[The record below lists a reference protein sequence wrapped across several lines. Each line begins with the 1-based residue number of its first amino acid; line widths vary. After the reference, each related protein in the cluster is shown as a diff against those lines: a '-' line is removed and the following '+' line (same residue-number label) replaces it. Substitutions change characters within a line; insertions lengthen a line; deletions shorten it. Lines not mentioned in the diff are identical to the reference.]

1 MDEQLN
7 NYKRF
12 SSWFRE
18 SIKGIYG
25 TGCQSKFSKH
35 TGFPLVTVSRWC
47 SGNRI
52 PSGYSLALIIQTIA
66 EQQSAKNEIDYNDA
80 FDTVSTNAVRSVLG
94 LKNDNI

>member
-12 SSWFRE
+12 GTWFKENIRT
-18 SIKGIYG
+18 IYG

-35 TGFPLVTVSRWC
+35 TGFPLVTISRWC

-52 PSGYSLALIIQTIA
+52 PSGYSLAVIIKAIA
-66 EQQSAKNEIDYNDA
+66 EQKSSKQQIDYDDA
-80 FDTVSTNAVRSVLG
+80 FNMVSTNAVRSVLG
-94 LKNDNI
+94 LKND